1 VAKKKVKLQYNPET
15 LSFERIETSL
25 SKTIKKLTI
34 HLFSSTFVGFIFF
47 VLFSF
52 IIDSPE
58 EKQLRKENEQMELQ
72 FELLNRRLEQMNAVL
87 DDIKQRDNN
96 LYRVIYQADSIPNNV
111 RHNTAFNN
119 QYYEHLTKLN
129 TSTILIETTR
139 KTDDISKQLYI
150 QSKSYDDL
158 MSLIKNNEKKL
169 QHIPA
174 IQPIL
179 NKDLTR
185 IASGF
190 GYRIDPIYRTRKF
203 HQGMDFTAPTG
214 TDIYTTGN
222 GVVEFVGWKQGYGN
236 TVIVDHGFDYKTLYA
251 HMHTFAVKKGQI
263 LTRAEIIGTVGSTGK
278 STGPHLHYEVI
289 YKNQKVDPLNY
300 YFLDLSPEEYDTMI
314 QLATN
319 AGNVMD

>member
-236 TVIVDHGFDYKTLYA
+236 TVILDHGFGYETLYA
-251 HMHTFAVKKGQI
+251 HLYKSLVRKGQKV
-263 LTRAEIIGTVGSTGK
+263 RRSDIIALVGNTGK
-278 STGPHLHYEVI
+278 STGPHLHYEVRL
-289 YKNQKVDPLNY
+289 NGRPVDPRNY
-300 YFLDLSPEEYDTMI
+300 YFYDLSPEEYDQMI
-314 QLATN
+314 QLSN
-319 AGNVMD
+319 NFGHMLD